1 MLKLLKYKIQG
12 NYKQFLAVISI
23 SIIIN
28 SVMQLFGYNE
38 QSKYMVSILII
49 LITNIIIVYWCF
61 NDFYK
66 NISGNEANLIY
77 TLPVKSYKIQL
88 ASLILTSIEIII
100 NELVIG
106 LFIIPNVFKIS
117 NSLQS
122 ENKIILT
129 MNDFMFFA
137 IFFFCGII
145 WLFNLSHF
153 FIALSKSY
161 FKNIKFSKVISYI
174 LYFISILAIYKFRNC
189 IDIVFKSIFKNC
201 IIRSADWYLPSN
213 GVRISILFYISNII
227 YFLIIAIAAFIAT
240 SKIFDKKADI

>member
-12 NYKQFLAVISI
+12 NYKQFLGVISI

-38 QSKYMVSILII
+38 QSKYIVSILII
-49 LITNIIIVYWCF
+49 LITNIIILYWCF
-61 NDFYK
+61 SDFDK

-88 ASLILTSIEIII
+88 ASLMLTSIEIII

-117 NSLQS
+117 NSLQGES
-122 ENKIILT
+122 KIILT

-137 IFFFCGII
+137 IFLFCCII

-153 FIALSKSY
+153 FIALSKSCI
-161 FKNIKFSKVISYI
+161 KNIKFSKAVSYI
-174 LYFISILAIYKFRNC
+174 LYFISILAICEFRNC
-189 IDIVFKSIFKNC
+189 IDVVFKLIFKNY
-201 IIRSADWYLPSN
+201 IVRNVDLYAFSN
-213 GVRISILFYISNII
+213 GGRISILFYISNII